1 MGARVSVFKVTPP
14 LFKISAG
21 RFSSPFSFS
30 ARCVGWSHRVTFVTS
45 SLHQAVS
52 RMHLIKT
59 VAEGRPW
66 QDDPSIKHFLAR
78 LPSLRYD
85 GAGREVVWD
94 RAGLKAVNDGEAQRT
109 INPERRAG
117 WVL

>member
-1 MGARVSVFKVTPP
+1 M
-14 LFKISAG
+14 AG
-21 RFSSPFSFS
+21 RS
-30 ARCVGWSHRVTFVTS
+30 
-45 SLHQAVS
+45 
-52 RMHLIKT
+52 
-59 VAEGRPW
+59 
-66 QDDPSIKHFLAR
+66 KHFLAR

-94 RAGLKAVNDGEAQRT
+94 RAGLKAVDDGEAQRT